1 MSAPTSNVPGR
12 RRLFSRRLWPLLVAL
27 TLLASACSVSWGS
40 GSSADTASGGTDATT
55 LQQTTGTASGDPVVA
70 AIGDVAPAVVTIT
83 SRSAPQDSP
92 FGITSSGEAT
102 GTGFIV
108 RSDGLIVTNDHVIEG
123 AQQVT
128 VTLPG
133 SNGRTLDATVVSTDQ
148 THDLAVIRVDA
159 TGLPTVLLGDSND
172 LQLGQQVVAL
182 GYALGLKGGP
192 TVTSGIVSS
201 LDRTIQVQ
209 DPNAA
214 SGSRTYADVLQ
225 TDAAINPGNSGGPLI
240 DLSGHVVGIDSAGS
254 SSAENIG
261 FAIAIDAAKP
271 LIQQALTATN

>member
-1 MSAPTSNVPGR
+1 MSTPTDHRFNVR
-12 RRLFSRRLWPLLVAL
+12 TMFVPLLVA
-27 TLLASACSVSWGS
+27 TALLASACSVSWGS
-40 GSSADTASGGTDATT
+40 GSSADTSGGTAST
-55 LQQTTGTASGDPVVA
+55 LQQTTTGSSGDPVVA
-70 AIGDVAPAVVTIT
+70 AIGEVAPAVVTIT
-83 SRSAPQDSP
+83 NHMAPQQSP
-92 FGITSSGEAT
+92 FGITSSGVGT

-108 RSDGLIVTNDHVIEG
+108 RSDGVIVTNDHVVEG
-123 AQQVT
+123 AQKLT
-128 VTLPG
+128 VTMPAPD
-133 SNGRTLDATVVSTDQ
+133 GRTLDATVITTDQ
-148 THDLAVIRVDA
+148 QHDLAVIRVDA
-159 TGLPTVLLGDSND
+159 TGLPTVAIGDSND

-182 GYALGLKGGP
+182 GYALALKGGP

-209 DPNAA
+209 DPNAP

-271 LIQQALTATN
+271 LIQQALSATS

>member
-1 MSAPTSNVPGR
+1 MSTPTDHRLGVR
-12 RRLFSRRLWPLLVAL
+12 RMFVPLLAA
-27 TLLASACSVSWGS
+27 TALLASACSVSWGS
-40 GSSADTASGGTDATT
+40 GSSADTASGGTTTT
-55 LQQTTGTASGDPVVA
+55 LQQSTSGSSGDPVVA
-70 AIGDVAPAVVTIT
+70 AIAEVAPAVVTIT
-83 SRSAPQDSP
+83 NHMAPQQSP
-92 FGITSSGEAT
+92 FGITSSGVGT

-108 RSDGLIVTNDHVIEG
+108 RSDGVIVTNDHVVEG
-123 AQQVT
+123 AQKLT
-128 VTLPG
+128 VTMPAPD
-133 SNGRTLDATVVSTDQ
+133 GRTLDATVITTDQ
-148 THDLAVIRVDA
+148 PHDLAVIRVDA
-159 TGLPTVLLGDSND
+159 TGLPTVAIGNSND

-182 GYALGLKGGP
+182 GYALALKGGP

-209 DPNAA
+209 DPNAP
-214 SGSRTYADVLQ
+214 SGSRTYNDVLQ

>member
-1 MSAPTSNVPGR
+1 MSTPTDHRLNVR
-12 RRLFSRRLWPLLVAL
+12 TMFVPLLVA
-27 TLLASACSVSWGS
+27 TALLASACSVSWGS
-40 GSSADTASGGTDATT
+40 GSSADTSAGTAST
-55 LQQTTGTASGDPVVA
+55 LQQTTTGSSGDPVVA
-70 AIGDVAPAVVTIT
+70 AIAEVAPAVVTIT
-83 SRSAPQDSP
+83 NHMTPQQSP
-92 FGITSSGEAT
+92 FGITSSGVGT

-108 RSDGLIVTNDHVIEG
+108 RSDGVIVTNDHVVEG
-123 AQQVT
+123 AQKLT
-128 VTLPG
+128 VTLPAPD
-133 SNGRTLDATVVSTDQ
+133 GRTLDATVITTDQ
-148 THDLAVIRVDA
+148 QHDLAVIRVDA
-159 TGLPTVLLGDSND
+159 TGLPTVAVGDSND

-182 GYALGLKGGP
+182 GYALALKGGP

-209 DPNAA
+209 DPNAP

-271 LIQQALTATN
+271 LIQQALSATS